1 LRRALLRI
9 YFGVAHDPTQLN
21 RHDVPKVA
29 ALKRVFPASYRD

>member
-9 YFGVAHDPTQLN
+9 YFGVAHDSTQLN